1 MLRIL
6 TALTTGL
13 AILAVATVATA
24 QTTKPTQT
32 TTTQATSPTSSSTQG
47 AFDKLSLGNQKIAQA
62 LYDAQPSNTQRSGS
76 TATTTKTYS
85 LDQIAAMKEHR
96 GWGVVF
102 KDMQANGQIP
112 SDVKNLGQL
121 VSGKYQSQSGTSG
134 GTTITSGSGRSQVVG
149 NSGKPNAGRSVK
161 GHFDDDASTGGQG
174 AQYGDNSGRGSLSSG
189 SGRGYGYGQGGS
201 SGSSA
206 SSGGPGNS
214 GQGGGHGK

>member
-62 LYDAQPSNTQRSGS
+62 LYDSQPSNTQQSGS

-85 LDQIAAMKEHR
+85 LDQIAAMKQHR
-96 GWGVVF
+96 GWGEIF

-121 VSGKYQSQSGTSG
+121 VSGKYQSGTSG
-134 GTTITSGSGRSQVVG
+134 GTTITSGSGKSQVIG
-149 NSGKPNAGRSVK
+149 NSGKPNAARSGK

-174 AQYGDNSGRGSLSSG
+174 AQYGGNSDRGSLSSG

-206 SSGGPGNS
+206 SSGGLGNS
-214 GQGGGHGK
+214 GQGGGRGK